1 MFLCRE
7 MIFLQKFSNNF
18 LITFSII
25 LILSS
30 YSLSSFFSLSLL
42 FLINQMKENQNC
54 DRSYTKELYIYHY
67 SSLYCFIL
75 SIQNFAYE
83 KTKYII
89 DTTLKAPTQLY
100 KRWVCPFMRKIKDY
114 KKICLTYFFLFLNCI
129 LQNILSLKIIES

>member
-1 MFLCRE
+1 

-25 LILSS
+25 LILFS
-30 YSLSSFFSLSLL
+30 YSLSLL